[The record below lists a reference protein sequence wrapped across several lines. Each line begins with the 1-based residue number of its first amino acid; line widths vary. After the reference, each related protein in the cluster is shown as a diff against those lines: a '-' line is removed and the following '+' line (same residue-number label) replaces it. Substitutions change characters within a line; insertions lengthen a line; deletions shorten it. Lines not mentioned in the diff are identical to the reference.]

1 MIDQRRNCEE
11 RDRRENRKLRNSMI
25 AFYSILGVSILAL
38 THTIY
43 AAL

>member
-11 RDRRENRKLRNSMI
+11 RDNRKIRNSMI

>member
-11 RDRRENRKLRNSMI
+11 RDNRKIRNSMA
-25 AFYSILGVSILAL
+25 AFYSILAISLLAL